1 MQLHEIKP
9 VHKSKKSR
17 RIGRGGKRGTY
28 SGRGIKGQ
36 KSRAGRRFKPVIREL
51 IKKYPKLRGYR
62 QKLKVKNAKLK
73 TVTVNLDILERRF
86 NSEEKISPETLLEKQ
101 LIRKI
106 KGKIPKVKILAK
118 GKLTKSLT
126 IEGCSVSKKANEA
139 IAKAPNHLI
148 LDNLRKY

>member
-9 VHKSKKSR
+9 IHKSKKSK

-51 IKKYPKLRGYR
+51 IKRYPKLRGYR
-62 QKLKVKNAKLK
+62 QKSKIKNAKLK
-73 TVTVNLDILERRF
+73 TVTVNLEALEKRF
-86 NSEEKISPETLLEKQ
+86 NSEEKITPETLLEKQ

-106 KGKIPKVKILAK
+106 KGKMPKVKILGK
-118 GKLTKSLT
+118 GSLTKPLT
-126 IEGCSVSKKANEA
+126 IEGCLVSKKAKEI
-139 IAKAPNHLI
+139 IAKVHGVV
-148 LDNLRKY
+148 K

>member
-9 VHKSKKSR
+9 IHKSKKSK

-126 IEGCSVSKKANEA
+126 IEGCSVSKKANEV
-139 IAKAPNHLI
+139 IAKVHGMV
-148 LDNLRKY
+148 K

>member
-9 VHKSKKSR
+9 IHKSKKSK

-62 QKLKVKNAKLK
+62 QKSKIKNAKLK
-73 TVTVNLDILERRF
+73 VVTVNLEALERRF
-86 NSEEKISPETLLEKQ
+86 DSEEKITPETLLEKR

-118 GKLTKSLT
+118 GKLTKPLT
-126 IEGCSVSKKANEA
+126 VEDCLVSKKAKEI
-139 IAKAPNHLI
+139 IAKVHGMV
-148 LDNLRKY
+148 K

>member
-139 IAKAPNHLI
+139 IAKVHGMV
-148 LDNLRKY
+148 K